1 MTVALHSNGVC
12 SGGPPLETPLPS
24 SLLRGHTLTGKEG
37 GAERRSN
44 ERKMQKR
51 TKKKDGGV

>member
-24 SLLRGHTLTGKEG
+24 SLLRGHTLMGKEEEEKAVMKG
-37 GAERRSN
+37 RCKK
-44 ERKMQKR
+44 KM
-51 TKKKDGGV
+51 KKKDGGV

>member
-37 GAERRSN
+37 GTVMKGRCIKRR
-44 ERKMQKR
+44 
-51 TKKKDGGV
+51 KKKDGGV